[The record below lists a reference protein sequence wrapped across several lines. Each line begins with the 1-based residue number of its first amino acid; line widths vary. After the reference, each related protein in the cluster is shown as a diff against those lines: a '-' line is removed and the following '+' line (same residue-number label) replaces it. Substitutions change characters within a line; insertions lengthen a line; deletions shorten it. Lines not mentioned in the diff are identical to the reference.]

1 MADEVIIGN
10 VGGQDGVASEA
21 TLQALVRAIEKMGNQ
36 RGQRGAGS
44 KVQDLH
50 NKAVE
55 AGTTATTTQTVSV
68 KKNTEEVK
76 KNSQAASNL
85 AKGFGALAMRGVG
98 QVMASLAGMTKSLLA
113 GEDSMQAY
121 ASQIPIFGSLLGSIA
136 GYLDRS
142 VDAFREMSSVGAGF
156 NNDILAMRKT
166 AAANNLTLEEFSTV
180 VRNNSEILAALGGT
194 VTGGVQRFTA
204 MNQALKET
212 GTFEQLKGMGFS
224 IADINEGMA
233 DYLNLQN
240 RLGRLQGKSTQELA
254 AGAGNYLKEL
264 DQLAK
269 LTGKSRKEMADMQE
283 RQASDAS
290 FRALANQ
297 FKEGSKEAENFRK
310 NMALIE
316 TLPADVATGLKD
328 LADGIPQTEE
338 GIALLN
344 AAGPELAEAMKRVGQ
359 GADPQVLL
367 DAMKKA
373 GGDIEKFSGLEGQ
386 QRAAYISA
394 LRQTNPALAGVLDAA
409 TRMTALGN
417 RDLKAAEAEQ
427 NKRNEVT
434 QKLTTFQDA
443 IRKMSEAIQVAFVD
457 SGILELFAEGVGQAA
472 RLITGMADSIKAFTE
487 RAKIEGFIPALVG
500 LMGDAIKGL
509 FSNTTVIAGLVAA
522 IGALFL
528 AKAVVGALGRGF
540 SDVADKAASKMLGG
554 FGSRAAAAAPG
565 ASIAG
570 NAAAGAGGAVKAAPA
585 GKGFGEAIG
594 NIGKGIGEG
603 IGGVLKGLASG
614 LAAFANP
621 AILIGAGIL
630 GGAILA
636 IGAAIAGA
644 TWIIGKALPTFAEG
658 MKSFAE
664 LDGDNLIQVGKGI
677 AAISLAMATMGASS
691 VVAGVGGMLGGLAEG
706 ITSLFGGKTPFDKLE
721 EFSKYNID
729 AAKVES
735 NANAVVAYSKA
746 MASLGAAGAVGSLGN
761 LVSSVADG
769 LSKFFGGEVQIPWN
783 KVQAFQTVTLDAKKI
798 QANST
803 ALKAFSEAMANI
815 PSVSG
820 ERTGGLIGAVASFFS
835 GSEQVPWAQ
844 AIAFGQINLPV
855 DKIKSNSE
863 AMVAFN
869 AAMNTMGSPA
879 NKERTGG
886 LIGAVGTFFLGAQQ
900 VPWAQAVA
908 FGQLTLPADKIKSNA
923 EAMAAFGEAM
933 SKVPQINP
941 TRSGG
946 LLEGIKSFFAG
957 GQVMPWDNLKQFG
970 ELRID
975 APKIKA
981 NAEALASFGSAL
993 ESFKGTGQGNAISI
1007 PADAVANLGR
1017 LGAIGSQGSLQQT
1030 AAGLQAIANVQ
1041 NLQTTLTSLNA
1052 LDATKIISYNTAL
1065 KDLTKVLTD
1074 LNKELANENRGGLF
1088 GMGDAKANAGEI
1100 LKSIS
1105 VNTSAGAGNTGQ
1117 LNDTLMKV
1125 IEVLQQTKEINDK
1138 IEKNTK
1144 RGVGADVA
1152 SRDISAF

>member
-1 MADEVIIGN
+1 MNKLADEVIIGN

-21 TLQALVRAIEKMGNQ
+21 TLLALVRAIEKMGNQ
-36 RGQRGAGS
+36 RGQKGAGG

-55 AGTTATTTQTVSV
+55 AGTTATTTQTTTV

-76 KNSQAASNL
+76 KTSEAAKNL
-85 AKGFGALAMRGVG
+85 AKGFGALAARGVG

-142 VDAFREMSSVGAGF
+142 VDSFREMSSVGASF
-156 NNDILAMRKT
+156 NNDILEMRKT
-166 AAANNLTLEEFSTV
+166 AAANNLSLEEFSRV
-180 VRNNSEILAALGGT
+180 VRSNSELFATLGGT

-310 NMALIE
+310 SMALIE

-344 AAGPELAEAMKRVGQ
+344 AAGPELADAMKKVGQ

-373 GGDIEKFSGLEGQ
+373 GGDIEKFAGMEGQ

-487 RAKIEGFIPALVG
+487 KAKVEGFIPALIG

-528 AKAVVGALGRGF
+528 AKAVVGALGRGL

-565 ASIAG
+565 ASIPSAAAGAG
-570 NAAAGAGGAVKAAPA
+570 NAAAGVGSALKSVGDGIQNLLKGIA
-585 GKGFGEAIG
+585 KGFAEFGKTVGE
-594 NIGKGIGEG
+594 IGKGIG
-603 IGGVLKGLASG
+603 KGLGGILEG
-614 LAAFANP
+614 LAKGLGAFANP
-621 AILIGAGIL
+621 QILIGAGIL
-630 GGAILA
+630 SGAIVV
-636 IGAAIAGA
+636 IGAGIAGA

-658 MKSFAE
+658 MQKFAE

-677 AAISLAMATMGASS
+677 GAIGLAMTAMGVGSA
-691 VVAGVGGMLGGLAEG
+691 VGAVGGMLGGLAEG
-706 ITSLFGGKTPFDKLE
+706 ITSLFGGKTPFDKLQ
-721 EFSKYNID
+721 EFSQLNID
-729 AAKVES
+729 APKVEA

-746 MASLGAAGAVGSLGN
+746 MASLGAGGAVGSLGN

-769 LSKFFGGEVQIPWN
+769 LSKFFGGEVKLPWD
-783 KVQAFQTVTLDAKKI
+783 KMLAFQAISLDANKM

-803 ALKAFSEAMANI
+803 AVKAFAEAMTNI
-815 PSVSG
+815 PVVSG
-820 ERTGGLIGAVASFFS
+820 ERTGGLIGAV
-835 GSEQVPWAQ
+835 GS
-844 AIAFGQINLPV
+844 
-855 DKIKSNSE
+855 
-863 AMVAFN
+863 
-869 AAMNTMGSPA
+869 
-879 NKERTGG
+879 
-886 LIGAVGTFFLGAQQ
+886 FFLGSQQ

-908 FGQLTLPADKIKSNA
+908 FGQLTLPVDKIKTNA
-923 EAMAAFGEAM
+923 EAMAAFGEAL
-933 SKVPQINP
+933 SKMPAVDGRR
-941 TRSGG
+941 TGG
-946 LLEGIKSFFAG
+946 LLEGIKSFFGG
-957 GQVMPWDNLKQFG
+957 GQQMPWDSLKQFG
-970 ELRID
+970 EMRID
-975 APKIKA
+975 APKIKL
-981 NAEALASFGSAL
+981 NAEALAAFGNAL
-993 ESFKGTGQGNAISI
+993 DAFKSGGQGTANISI
-1007 PADAVANLGR
+1007 PTDAVANLAR
-1017 LGAIGSQGSLQQT
+1017 LGAIGAQGTLQQT
-1030 AAGLQAIANVQ
+1030 ASGLQAIANVQ
-1041 NLQTTLTSLNA
+1041 NLQTTLTSLNS
-1052 LDATKIISYNTAL
+1052 LDATKIVSYNTAL
-1065 KDLTKVLTD
+1065 KDLTKVLAD

-1088 GMGDAKANAGEI
+1088 GMGDAKANAGDI

-1152 SRDISAF
+1152 SRDVSAF